1 VSNSKYRPTS
11 LKWWFEDRTTGEIV
25 IAQRPNVLITA
36 CIAGF
41 VSTKLFGD
49 PKVLMVSKILW
60 LLWSCDELFRGVNPW
75 RRSLGLLVG
84 TATIFWIA
92 AT

>member
-1 VSNSKYRPTS
+1 MSNRKYSPMS

-25 IAQRPNVLITA
+25 VAQRPNLLIGA

-41 VSTKLFGD
+41 IATRLFGD
-49 PKVLMVSKILW
+49 SYGVLMVSKVLW

-84 TATIFWIA
+84 TATIFG
-92 AT
+92 

>member
-1 VSNSKYRPTS
+1 MSNSKYRPTS

-25 IAQRPNVLITA
+25 IAQRPNVLIAA

-49 PKVLMVSKILW
+49 TYGVVMASKTLW

-84 TATIFWIA
+84 AATIFG
-92 AT
+92 

>member
-1 VSNSKYRPTS
+1 MSNSKYRPTS

-25 IAQRPNVLITA
+25 IAQRPNVLIAA

-41 VSTKLFGD
+41 VSTKLFGN
-49 PKVLMVSKILW
+49 PSVVMVSKILW

-92 AT
+92 AG